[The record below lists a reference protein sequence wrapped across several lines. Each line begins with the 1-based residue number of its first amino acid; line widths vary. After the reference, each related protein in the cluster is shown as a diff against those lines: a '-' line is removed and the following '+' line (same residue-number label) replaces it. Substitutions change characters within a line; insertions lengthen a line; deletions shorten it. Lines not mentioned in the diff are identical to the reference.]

1 LHIPGR
7 NLGFTL
13 EIYWK
18 RNCLTTGSL
27 DTICQFRVTSL
38 GPIINSSLALFVPII
53 IIAST
58 IGKKKKDERH
68 RDELIIWICNFFVEV
83 VQVNVTWI
91 SSDDGDQYSIT
102 REEMH
107 DNNRILVGSFYPKV
121 QHKYSQKHYHT
132 ILFVN
137 ILHKTCSWST
147 TWRQHEESRVICC
160 IIVHYT
166 FCSTVVLHNFSYI
179 SLKTEK
185 KPGKTLEFHIW
196 KRVGTLYYTPRAS
209 DNLLIYQTVFE
220 RKLDLKVSC
229 K

>member
-1 LHIPGR
+1 MGNTREFRFTHSRLGNVLENKKNGQ

-18 RNCLTTGSL
+18 RNCLTT
-27 DTICQFRVTSL
+27 DNQ
-38 GPIINSSLALFVPII
+38 FVPCFIHPNNNN
-53 IIAST
+53 SVYNRQT
-58 IGKKKKDERH
+58 KKDERH
-68 RDELIIWICNFFVEV
+68 RDKLITWIWICKFFVEV

-102 REEMH
+102 REEIH

-166 FCSTVVLHNFSYI
+166 FCSIYILENWKKTWKSPGISYLEKSGNPVLHTSGIGQPAYLPDCFW
-179 SLKTEK
+179 KETW
-185 KPGKTLEFHIW
+185 LES
-196 KRVGTLYYTPRAS
+196 VL
-209 DNLLIYQTVFE
+209 
-220 RKLDLKVSC
+220 
-229 K
+229 